1 MQPVYLLH
9 SHAMLIIRFSWKGG
23 ICLLWKMWMEC
34 ISINVLRSLMK
45 MKERSFTYFL
55 RKSSSGH
62 LWARTRLRL
71 WTSSANRP
79 CLSFFFFW
87 LMIPSVFQDFLKICP
102 FLFVLNFPIIEKH
115 ISEFKTSQWMLL
127 STHSFR
133 LSWWLRQQRI
143 CLQCGRPGT
152 GRSAGGGHGN
162 PLRYSCRENP
172 NGQRS
177 LACFAKNQT
186 RLSD

>member
-1 MQPVYLLH
+1 MSWGASWRWRRDHSLTSWGSHPLGISEPELGWDCGLQVQIVHVYP
-9 SHAMLIIRFSWKGG
+9 F
-23 ICLLWKMWMEC
+23 
-34 ISINVLRSLMK
+34 
-45 MKERSFTYFL
+45 
-55 RKSSSGH
+55 
-62 LWARTRLRL
+62 
-71 WTSSANRP
+71 
-79 CLSFFFFW
+79 FFFFW